1 MSQFSR
7 ATRALLLVSVMG
19 LMACSPEVGSEQWC
33 QEMDDKPKGD
43 WTANQV
49 GEYAEHCIFRKTQK

>member
-1 MSQFSR
+1 
-7 ATRALLLVSVMG
+7 MG